1 MLVAMN
7 SYSECPVASCL
18 LSDCSGNMILFFCS
32 SGFAL
37 KQNFLQCLPFLV
49 KALQEYLFRISLA
62 CFLCEHAN
70 IAKVESRSKA
80 CFDYAET
87 KRIYERQFKY
97 TDLFG

>member
-37 KQNFLQCLPFLV
+37 KQNFLWCLPFFV
-49 KALQEYLFRISLA
+49 KDLQEYLLRISLA
-62 CFLCEHAN
+62 CILCEHAK